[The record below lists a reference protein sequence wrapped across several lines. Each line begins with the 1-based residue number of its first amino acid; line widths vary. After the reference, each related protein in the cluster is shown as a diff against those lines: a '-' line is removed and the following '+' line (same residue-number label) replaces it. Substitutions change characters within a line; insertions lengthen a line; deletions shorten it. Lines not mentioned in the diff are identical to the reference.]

1 MRSERTQNDEKI
13 APLPSAEGL
22 FRPLDFSTLA
32 GSPRSVRWLVDGYI
46 PRGSCVL
53 FSGPTKI
60 GKSYVLQHLMTCLA
74 LGVPWFGHATERCKV
89 FGLFCEE
96 DAPPLHWRRDQI
108 LHYLDA
114 APEDFEAGGFMGY
127 PRRGQANHLVRF
139 DRRTDQGQMTP
150 LWDKLKF
157 AVREKYGSQFVLLDT
172 SRQVF
177 DGDENRASQVT
188 VFLNELNRFAEE
200 IDGCV
205 VITQQPAK
213 AVDSMFAGSG
223 AWAATARTHLH
234 LSRPD
239 EFDWSTREHV
249 DERVLRNMGANYSGG
264 IPDMA
269 LRWDPRWMMF
279 VVDEAAGQLETAG
292 GPTSFLD
299 RIEFDG
305 RVLQAARSMV
315 EDNAWLV
322 ADPGSRLSIAARLV
336 KTAAFSRSAPAA
348 LRAAQDRLVD
358 AGKLVRIT
366 IGKGASAAMVLR
378 PADMR
383 YANEPAP

>member
-1 MRSERTQNDEKI
+1 MRSEHEKI

-172 SRQVF
+172 CRQVF

-213 AVDSMFAGSG
+213 AVELGVRGVGCLGGDG
-223 AWAATARTHLH
+223 A
-234 LSRPD
+234 
-239 EFDWSTREHV
+239 
-249 DERVLRNMGANYSGG
+249 
-264 IPDMA
+264 
-269 LRWDPRWMMF
+269 DPSAPL
-279 VVDEAAGQLETAG
+279 EA
-292 GPTSFLD
+292 
-299 RIEFDG
+299 G
-305 RVLQAARSMV
+305 RV
-315 EDNAWLV
+315 
-322 ADPGSRLSIAARLV
+322 RLV
-336 KTAAFSRSAPAA
+336 HTRARRRARVAQYGCKLFRRHSGHGVA
-348 LRAAQDRLVD
+348 LGPGLDDVHRRR
-358 AGKLVRIT
+358 GC
-366 IGKGASAAMVLR
+366 R
-378 PADMR
+378 PI
-383 YANEPAP
+383 